1 MGSRAWDRSLRLHFY
16 SLLSVHLKSG
26 ILLKENYLNSY
37 RRLEWSLQKGQ
48 RMRFPRKALL
58 APISGSHSGGTRVLE
73 RGSLPLVLH
82 GLPRG
87 SVQKHR
93 QSGSTAQTRPATRP
107 VASVPHSGGAF
118 GRVSSTEHGAS
129 LSRGWATQ
137 PPDETEHSRL
147 WTLPPRGLDL
157 SSPPGWADPASSAI
171 PGAPTCP
178 SPLSGC
184 CLSFPEGY

>member
-1 MGSRAWDRSLRLHFY
+1 MQSP
-16 SLLSVHLKSG
+16 
-26 ILLKENYLNSY
+26 
-37 RRLEWSLQKGQ
+37 Q
-48 RMRFPRKALL
+48 KALL
-58 APISGSHSGGTRVLE
+58 APNSGSHSGGTRVLE

-157 SSPPGWADPASSAI
+157 SGPPGWASPPPAPFLGPPPAHHLCRAAAFLFLKAIDTFSPNPQGLTSQFSKNAAFRNRSRWLCSAESGNSS
-171 PGAPTCP
+171 
-178 SPLSGC
+178 
-184 CLSFPEGY
+184 